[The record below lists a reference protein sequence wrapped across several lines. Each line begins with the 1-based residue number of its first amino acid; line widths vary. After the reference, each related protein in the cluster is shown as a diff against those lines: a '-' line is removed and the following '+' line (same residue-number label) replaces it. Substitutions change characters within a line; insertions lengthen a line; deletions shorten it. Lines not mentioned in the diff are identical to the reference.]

1 MNEATKFQPRVPKQ
15 AHSSNKVITPPFF
28 PSAWRCHI
36 GMLTKRKELF
46 SRSKICEHD
55 HDQQEEEEEE
65 AREHENVS

>member
-1 MNEATKFQPRVPKQ
+1 
-15 AHSSNKVITPPFF
+15 
-28 PSAWRCHI
+28 
-36 GMLTKRKELF
+36 MLTKRKELF